1 MSCQCNKCSFFN
13 RVNGDILHVL
23 IRLRNNA
30 MLPVKKRS
38 NAIGLV
44 RKHNVKILK
53 EHGRYFYIVRD
64 SSWNIVN
71 IDVVK
76 RWYLSQQRVN
86 RYSKKFTTFLYKD
99 WCSFIHY
106 SSSVNQIFGKSIC
119 YHTFFHLQEKGD
131 KFFTT
136 HGRYLFLR

>member
-1 MSCQCNKCSFFN
+1 
-13 RVNGDILHVL
+13 
-23 IRLRNNA
+23 

-76 RWYLSQQRVN
+76 RWYLSQ
-86 RYSKKFTTFLYKD
+86 
-99 WCSFIHY
+99 
-106 SSSVNQIFGKSIC
+106 
-119 YHTFFHLQEKGD
+119 
-131 KFFTT
+131 
-136 HGRYLFLR
+136 